1 MVWRLH
7 RGLTDRLA
15 GSGRFMRNILVGL
28 AHRPSPLGQ
37 PTPSPRRKGK
47 GFAGGGLG
55 ECEVREGFALPE
67 THPPKARGLWKPGFV
82 TGDQDVTAA
91 SDKLDRASDARRSK
105 VASCHLMLY
114 VAFK

>member
-55 ECEVREGFALPE
+55 ECEVRKGFALPE
-67 THPPKARGLWKPGFV
+67 THPPKARGLWKPGVGVHLKVGAANEIDQFV
-82 TGDQDVTAA
+82 
-91 SDKLDRASDARRSK
+91 K
-105 VASCHLMLY
+105 
-114 VAFK
+114 AFL